1 MIDLQ
6 LYNKVRIIK
15 NESTRDDETVPTEP
29 VTTDSQNE
37 SKGDEENKDPG
48 SETPPKTPPL
58 APDISRPNSRLGV
71 KLSRIEEE
79 ESTEST

>member
-1 MIDLQ
+1 MNF
-6 LYNKVRIIK
+6 LYAKARAIK
-15 NESTRDDETVPTEP
+15 SKIARDGERAETDP
-29 VTTDSQNE
+29 VTSESQNGSNGE
-37 SKGDEENKDPG
+37 EENQDPG
-48 SETPPKTPPL
+48 ASTPPKTPPL